1 MMSDVCLISGDIKN
15 VQVYTKH
22 LARILEEL
30 DNKRS
35 HLKKKIDDIIYS
47 KHKCFCDDIFDRVT
61 GGIYIKDYECQL
73 MDSELKRIF
82 CFSKGNSYWY
92 SCPLDNGLL
101 LRGPMVYY
109 YIVCF
114 KEKGKKVTSKE
125 VEQWRGHINVFLENM
140 EMAIENDFNNN
151 LFGRSFIYLKFILG
165 CFDYLRHLVLH
176 CINAECVLINIEL
189 KNPHIICDDHEIFV
203 QFEKNLKTIH
213 QQMHEIVFGGIC
225 IPELYEKIMSCCKT
239 TRQMVNR
246 IYSNVLKLNDKDINT
261 KCFRLHREADSF
273 IENSITMKYVADI
286 ILNKL
291 DDVSAL
297 TLCGVLSGALELTF
311 MLRSYV
317 MGQCKVVF
325 ISMPCDYLNRQE
337 MNFSRCSPQIDDGPK
352 YIVIDDN
359 VMTGKT
365 LEYVY
370 AYLSDKLSAKIEY
383 FALLRHPDINRIP
396 QMVAYKKAVD
406 LDFLKKYCLGY
417 LNESPYSKIKMDTNL
432 GGEFLDELG
441 VFTLTGDYFLRF
453 LYKNAL
459 FSRNSE
465 VGCYGRKFEMYDS
478 M

>member
-1 MMSDVCLISGDIKN
+1 M
-15 VQVYTKH
+15 
-22 LARILEEL
+22 
-30 DNKRS
+30 
-35 HLKKKIDDIIYS
+35 
-47 KHKCFCDDIFDRVT
+47 F
-61 GGIYIKDYECQL
+61 
-73 MDSELKRIF
+73 
-82 CFSKGNSYWY
+82 
-92 SCPLDNGLL
+92 
-101 LRGPMVYY
+101 
-109 YIVCF
+109 
-114 KEKGKKVTSKE
+114 
-125 VEQWRGHINVFLENM
+125 
-140 EMAIENDFNNN
+140 
-151 LFGRSFIYLKFILG
+151 
-165 CFDYLRHLVLH
+165 
-176 CINAECVLINIEL
+176 
-189 KNPHIICDDHEIFV
+189 
-203 QFEKNLKTIH
+203 
-213 QQMHEIVFGGIC
+213 
-225 IPELYEKIMSCCKT
+225 
-239 TRQMVNR
+239 NR
-246 IYSNVLKLNDKDINT
+246 IYSNVLKLNDKVINT
-261 KCFRLHREADSF
+261 KCFTLHREADSF